1 MLVTLQLH
9 RPLLL
14 CMGLFFLTMDYV
26 VPDAYLKQ
34 RKSRMGDAIFDY
46 LSDDSVSARNIY
58 EDMLS
63 EIDIIIDYHK
73 GFFGQC
79 CYLEGT
85 DDGSSSC
92 RSSDTYGRVPRGLTN
107 FNISYILGT

>member
-1 MLVTLQLH
+1 
-9 RPLLL
+9 
-14 CMGLFFLTMDYV
+14 MDYV

-73 GFFGQC
+73 GFLDNAVTLKELMMGHRPADLQT
-79 CYLEGT
+79 LME
-85 DDGSSSC
+85 SSEN
-92 RSSDTYGRVPRGLTN
+92 D
-107 FNISYILGT
+107 

>member
-1 MLVTLQLH
+1 
-9 RPLLL
+9 
-14 CMGLFFLTMDYV
+14 MDYV

-73 GFFGQC
+73 SFLDNAVTLKELMMGHRPADLQT
-79 CYLEGT
+79 LMESSL
-85 DDGSSSC
+85 DD
-92 RSSDTYGRVPRGLTN
+92 
-107 FNISYILGT
+107 